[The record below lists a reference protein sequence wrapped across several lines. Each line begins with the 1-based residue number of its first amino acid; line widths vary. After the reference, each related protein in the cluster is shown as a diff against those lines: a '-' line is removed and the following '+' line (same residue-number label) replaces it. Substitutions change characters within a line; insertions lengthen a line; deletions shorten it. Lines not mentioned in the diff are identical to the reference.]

1 MGNFRRL
8 AAAFVLLLPAWA
20 VADGLPR
27 YEHIV
32 VVVEENKDY
41 DEIIGNPAAPYLNR
55 LAAEGIDFTQMFGEE
70 HPSEGNYFWLFAGSN
85 LGVGFHDE
93 VPTRKFDAAN
103 LGAQL
108 IANGLTFRG
117 YSQSLPEDGS
127 EVEKAPPGCL
137 WECLYG
143 RKHVPWISF
152 ATVPPAANLR
162 FAEFPADYRELP
174 NVSFV
179 IPDLEHDMH
188 NGAPAESIPRGDSWL
203 RDNLDAYYRWA
214 QTHNSLLI
222 VTFDEGEDSSRYR
235 GLTDPGLPRGGDRVR
250 RDLRNQ
256 IPTIFAGANLGP
268 RHAVATPLTHVNI
281 LRTIE
286 AIYGLPKA
294 GAQQPLARR
303 AGIGDEAI
311 AGIFAQ

>member
-1 MGNFRRL
+1 MANFRRFAACVLFFLPCWAL
-8 AAAFVLLLPAWA
+8 A
-20 VADGLPR
+20 DDLPR
-27 YEHIV
+27 YDHV
-32 VVVEENKDY
+32 VIVVEENKDY
-41 DEIIGNPAAPYLNR
+41 GEIIGNPAAPYLNR
-55 LAAEGIDFTQMFGEE
+55 LAADGVGFTQMFGEE
-70 HPSEGNYFWLFAGSN
+70 HNSQGNYFWLFAGSN
-85 LGVGFHDE
+85 MGVGFDDK

-103 LGAQL
+103 LGAGL
-108 IANGLTFRG
+108 IAKGLTFRG
-117 YSQSLPEDGS
+117 YSQSLPSDGS
-127 EVEKAPPGCL
+127 EVEKDPPGCL
-137 WECLYG
+137 WQCVYG

-152 ATVPPAANLR
+152 ANVPASSNLR
-162 FAEFPADYRELP
+162 FADFPADYRELP
-174 NVSFV
+174 TVSFV

-188 NGAPAESIPRGDSWL
+188 NGAPAESIPRGDAWL

-222 VTFDEGEDSSRYR
+222 VTFDECEDSSRYK
-235 GLTDPGLPRGGDRVR
+235 GLTDPGLPPDGDRAR

-268 RHAVATPLTHVNI
+268 QHLDAMPLTHVNI

-311 AGIFAQ
+311 AGVFAQ